1 MKALTLYTLLAII
14 LASSTAFAGPITSGG
29 GFAVVCR
36 NNDEILSAE
45 LLDLYE
51 AKNKF
56 NYTILE
62 SSGNLEDDMIAAT
75 ININRLQG
83 HIVTP
88 SLHDIRITLN
98 EFFKRVA
105 FLPKTSQLP
114 HLNDLGQHVQVPKGC
129 KIEPLAVW
137 NDQDGKIK
145 INAEIWNALTTLA
158 QSALINHE
166 NYYWYERT
174 HLNQS
179 TSEGARAVIATSYS
193 TNAKEVVNERTR
205 ALPKASASDPSIDVY
220 LDFHFEKQDN
230 LMTLYFKNLMNFIIL
245 TETKT
250 TIDLTGIE
258 LKNVTDQTSHKSKVI
273 AVTKESK
280 VIRSKIQSSQ
290 RNDWEIEFTFIPN
303 KPVKIGLYQQNTFIK
318 EIELTYIE

>member
-1 MKALTLYTLLAII
+1 MKALTLNTLLAVL

-36 NNDEILSAE
+36 SNGEIRSAE

-56 NYTILE
+56 NYTILN
-62 SSGNLEDDMIAAT
+62 SLGNLEDDMIAAT

-83 HIVTP
+83 HVASP
-88 SLHDIRITLN
+88 SRDGVLITLN
-98 EFFKRVA
+98 EFFKRVN
-105 FLPKTSQLP
+105 FLPKTSELP
-114 HLNDLGQHVQVPKGC
+114 NLNDLGEHAQAPKNC

-137 NDQDGKIK
+137 NDQSGEIK
-145 INAEIWNALTTLA
+145 INTEIWNSLTTLG

-179 TSEGARAVIATSYS
+179 TSEHARAVIATAYS
-193 TNAKEVVNERTR
+193 TNAKEVVNEKTR
-205 ALPKASASDPSIDVY
+205 DLPKAYASDPNRDVS
-220 LDFHFEKQDN
+220 LSFLFEKQDN
-230 LMTLYFKNLMNFIIL
+230 IMTLYFTNLMVFTVL
-245 TETKT
+245 TEAKA
-250 TIDLTGIE
+250 TIDLTDIE
-258 LKNVTDQTSHKSKVI
+258 LKNVRDENSRGKVI
-273 AVTKESK
+273 AVTNESK

-290 RNDWEIEFTFIPN
+290 SNDWEIEFTFIPN
-303 KPVKIGLYQQNTFIK
+303 KPVKIGLYQKNTLIK
-318 EIELTYIE
+318 EIVLSHID